1 MAPRKNTKSDSTPAP
16 VASEVAKVNTSRKNT
31 KSASNPAPVAASK
44 VAKVPAG
51 RKNTKSATTPAPVAA
66 SKTAKVPAGRKKTKS
81 ATTPAPVDDSKTT
94 TVYAGRKTRAMIAAE
109 EKVAEEKAA
118 EEKAAEAEEQAA
130 EEKATEEKATEE
142 NAATQTGN
150 AALKADVAAT
160 DMSNIVK
167 PAATKAKTIKTVKPA
182 VTEAK
187 TVESTKTTQPVK
199 GTTLKSASSALKALR
214 AASKT
219 HQAATEDATAEVA
232 TSTLEQPAAIMK
244 PVTVTPTVAE
254 PIITETHQAATE
266 ASTAEVATSTLKQP
280 AAIMK
285 PATVTPAV
293 ADPIIT
299 KSPRKTMS
307 VAQAAELMKVF
318 RWSKPSA
325 EMPNGEALVA
335 PVFEEPALMDSA
347 LAVPPV
353 EDVIEITPVR
363 TVHRPQAEDDKDLE
377 AWIKAEQKKG
387 PLWGTQLDA
396 VGPEAMAR
404 DFQRMG
410 FRGMKRQELLAMKEP
425 ILVDGLT
432 QRVSATTVVGAVP
445 GTGPGKPKPAKRA
458 PKHRDL
464 VIFEDKGT
472 SISLPPYTFA
482 QLQLLTYITRMGSIR
497 SSQGVPYQETRRA
510 ASLHNPMGDFRPWQR
525 SRSSE
530 EHEVG
535 VRHIARHAS
544 EPPPLHRRLHNVR
557 PQGRR
562 LEAHPEPPQGG
573 RARPACAL
581 NSSSPRSWRQAQRNP
596 CRRTTTRSHR
606 PGGQK
611 T

>member
-1 MAPRKNTKSDSTPAP
+1 
-16 VASEVAKVNTSRKNT
+16 
-31 KSASNPAPVAASK
+31 
-44 VAKVPAG
+44 
-51 RKNTKSATTPAPVAA
+51 
-66 SKTAKVPAGRKKTKS
+66 
-81 ATTPAPVDDSKTT
+81 
-94 TVYAGRKTRAMIAAE
+94 
-109 EKVAEEKAA
+109 
-118 EEKAAEAEEQAA
+118 
-130 EEKATEEKATEE
+130 
-142 NAATQTGN
+142 
-150 AALKADVAAT
+150 
-160 DMSNIVK
+160 
-167 PAATKAKTIKTVKPA
+167 
-182 VTEAK
+182 
-187 TVESTKTTQPVK
+187 
-199 GTTLKSASSALKALR
+199 
-214 AASKT
+214 
-219 HQAATEDATAEVA
+219 
-232 TSTLEQPAAIMK
+232 
-244 PVTVTPTVAE
+244 
-254 PIITETHQAATE
+254 
-266 ASTAEVATSTLKQP
+266 
-280 AAIMK
+280 
-285 PATVTPAV
+285 
-293 ADPIIT
+293 
-299 KSPRKTMS
+299 MS

>member
-109 EKVAEEKAA
+109 EKVAEEKAAEEKAAEA

-244 PVTVTPTVAE
+244 P
-254 PIITETHQAATE
+254 AT
-266 ASTAEVATSTLKQP
+266 A
-280 AAIMK
+280 
-285 PATVTPAV
+285 TPAV

-335 PVFEEPALMDSA
+335 PVFEEPALMESA

-353 EDVIEITPVR
+353 EDAIEITPVR

-387 PLWGTQLDA
+387 PLWGTQLEA
-396 VGPEAMAR
+396 VGPETMAR

-410 FRGMKRQELLAMKEP
+410 FRGLKRQELLAMKEP

-445 GTGPGKPKPAKRA
+445 GTGSEKPKPAKRA
-458 PKHRDL
+458 PKHQDL

-472 SISLPPYTFA
+472 SISLPPHTSIR
-482 QLQLLTYITRMGSIR
+482 LHLLTYITRLGSIR
-497 SSQGVPYQETRRA
+497 SYQGVPYRETRRA
-510 ASLHNPMGDFRPWQR
+510 ASLHNPMGHFRPWQC

-530 EHEVG
+530 EHEVPI
-535 VRHIARHAS
+535 RHIARHAS
-544 EPPPLHRRLHNVR
+544 ESPQLHRRLHKIR

-573 RARPACAL
+573 RARPARTII
-581 NSSSPRSWRQAQRNP
+581 SPSPRSWRQAQRDP
-596 CRRTTTRSHR
+596 CRRTTSRSHR

-611 T
+611 TQRRCAQMRGCGLRGTTVRSQRPSGQETCSEAQGR

>member
-1 MAPRKNTKSDSTPAP
+1 MAPRKNTKSESTPAP
-16 VASEVAKVNTSRKNT
+16 VASEVAKINTSRKNT

-51 RKNTKSATTPAPVAA
+51 RKNTKYATTPAP
-66 SKTAKVPAGRKKTKS
+66 T
-81 ATTPAPVDDSKTT
+81 DDSKTT

-109 EKVAEEKAA
+109 EKLA

-130 EEKATEEKATEE
+130 EEKA
-142 NAATQTGN
+142 ATQTGN
-150 AALKADVAAT
+150 AAVKADVAANDT
-160 DMSNIVK
+160 STTVK
-167 PAATKAKTIKTVKPA
+167 PAVTKAKTIRTVKPA

-187 TVESTKTTQPVK
+187 TVEPTQTTQPVK

-244 PVTVTPTVAE
+244 P
-254 PIITETHQAATE
+254 AT
-266 ASTAEVATSTLKQP
+266 A
-280 AAIMK
+280 
-285 PATVTPAV
+285 TPAV

-335 PVFEEPALMDSA
+335 PVFEEPALMESA

-353 EDVIEITPVR
+353 EDAIEITPVR

-387 PLWGTQLDA
+387 PLWGTQLEA
-396 VGPEAMAR
+396 VGPETMAR

-410 FRGMKRQELLAMKEP
+410 FRGLKRQELLAMKEP

-445 GTGPGKPKPAKRA
+445 GTGSEKSKPAKRA
-458 PKHRDL
+458 PKYQDL

-472 SISLPPYTFA
+472 SISLPPHTSIR
-482 QLQLLTYITRMGSIR
+482 LHLLTYITRLGSIR
-497 SSQGVPYQETRRA
+497 SSQGVPYRETRRA
-510 ASLHNPMGDFRPWQR
+510 ASLHNPMGHFRPWQC

-530 EHEVG
+530 EHEVPI
-535 VRHIARHAS
+535 RHIARHAS
-544 EPPPLHRRLHNVR
+544 ESPQLHRRLHKIR

-573 RARPACAL
+573 RARPARTII
-581 NSSSPRSWRQAQRNP
+581 SPSPRSWRQAQRDP
-596 CRRTTTRSHR
+596 CRRTTSRSQR

-611 T
+611 TQRRCAQTRGCGLRGTTVRSQRPSGQETRSKAQGR